1 MTVLIKRMEKLLE
14 ISCKYPASVLS
25 RRQNKMY
32 FLKADVEIRGVISSE
47 FISVIKVYAL
57 TLKCSKHRVPA
68 SSRKASTL
76 IDTRRRGVVVVPDRQ
91 TTVPLGAFS
100 VLSAASD
107 RRKATTKLAQRN
119 PENH

>member
-1 MTVLIKRMEKLLE
+1 MEKLLE

-32 FLKADVEIRGVISSE
+32 FLKADVEIRGIISSE

-76 IDTRRRGVVVVPDRQ
+76 IDTRRRVVVPDRQ